1 MRIKELST
9 TLRPYEKCEQRGPEA
24 LSDEELLSVIIRCG
38 TKDEDSVSL
47 SKRVLSVGN
56 PDDGILNILNVS
68 VNELKKIKGIGRVK
82 AIQIKCIGELSKRIS
97 QRSYS
102 TGNTF
107 TSAEA
112 VADFFMENMRHL
124 KREKLMA
131 LMLDSAC
138 KLLRVY
144 EVSTGTVNT
153 SLASSREVFIEALRS
168 EAVNIILVHNHPSGN
183 PAPSREDLR
192 ITGVLHDAGELIG
205 INIIDHIIIGDNK
218 FVSFKEQGI
227 IG

>member
-1 MRIKELST
+1 
-9 TLRPYEKCEQRGPEA
+9 
-24 LSDEELLSVIIRCG
+24 
-38 TKDEDSVSL
+38 
-47 SKRVLSVGN
+47 
-56 PDDGILNILNVS
+56 
-68 VNELKKIKGIGRVK
+68 
-82 AIQIKCIGELSKRIS
+82 
-97 QRSYS
+97 
-102 TGNTF
+102 
-107 TSAEA
+107 
-112 VADFFMENMRHL
+112 MENMRHL

-138 KLLRVY
+138 KLLKVY
-144 EVSTGTVNT
+144 EVSTGTVNM
-153 SLASSREVFIEALRS
+153 SLASSREVFIEALKS

-205 INIIDHIIIGDNK
+205 INVIDHIIIGDNK